1 MPSVLCPLLVGRS
14 TEVAELH
21 AAVAAVAEERRGSTL
36 FLIGEAGVGK
46 SRLAREALDIARRR
60 QFNVLW
66 GRATPSAS
74 QVAFRPLTEALLSQ
88 FRDAG
93 PPDDPELEPFRPI
106 LARLVPEWRGNAGE
120 RTDESIVLLAEAVL
134 RVLRVLGRAH
144 GCLLVLE
151 DLHWA
156 DPDTVAVVEYLTD
169 NLVSEPVACLCT
181 LRSEESSP
189 AFGVAGTL
197 TARRAASVIELSPL
211 SGSAVSAMARACLD
225 LPSLPREFDAI
236 LQECSDG
243 LPFLVEELLA
253 GAAGAGVVV
262 RGDQG
267 WRVESGFEPAVP
279 RTFVA
284 TVVER
289 LGALGPTARTALVA
303 AAVLGRRFDWTL
315 LPTMT
320 ALSEQETVAVLA
332 RATAAQL
339 LVCEQRGSGSF
350 RFRHA
355 LTRDAVLG
363 QLLPAERALLAR
375 SALTAVEGE
384 HPELEDEW
392 CDLAAQLAD
401 QAGDHG
407 RAAALLLQ
415 AGRRSLARGAL
426 ATAETTLESALA
438 LAVDSR
444 ELALDVKDA
453 LCETLS
459 SAGKVDRALE
469 VGSDVVAQ
477 LMSVSRPTE
486 RLCKV
491 HLRLARAAAAACH
504 WDVADTHLARASALA
519 RHNESL
525 TACAD
530 AIGAHVLMG
539 RDDPKRAAAAAHSAL
554 AVAERAG
561 LHEVACEA
569 LEVVGR
575 AERLT
580 DLDRA
585 EAAFA
590 RALEIA
596 GEHALTLWRVRA
608 MFELGTLDVLAGRD
622 VDRLSA
628 AREAALATGALALAA
643 QVDLYI
649 AVWYAMRLD
658 GNQVVEA
665 ARRCGDTARRFG
677 MEQLLAISLIFE
689 ADGLARIGRRD
700 DMETQFQK
708 AFALRGDDPEV
719 CALAW
724 AHVRARNSL
733 IQENRRRAMQELDTA
748 MEYFR
753 GLATASVAIGRALWA
768 LLRAVEDMDGAAAC
782 AEVRASGVTVQFL
795 IRGYLHLADAV
806 LLGRAGQRE
815 QAEEAF
821 AAGDAVLAPIAW
833 HRHFGRRLV
842 ADSAIADGWGDPAAW
857 MHEAL
862 PVFEDHGHDEIAAA
876 CRSLLRRAG
885 APVPRRGK
893 TSGIP
898 TALRRLG
905 VTAREAEV
913 LTLLAEGLPNSEIA
927 ARLYLSPRTV
937 ERHIANLAVKAG
949 VQRRSELIAFAARSS

>member
-1 MPSVLCPLLVGRS
+1 MPSVLCPVLVGRS
-14 TEVAELH
+14 SEVSELH
-21 AAVAAVAEERRGSTL
+21 AAVTAVAEERRGRTL

-46 SRLAREALDIARRR
+46 SRLAREALDMARRR
-60 QFNVLW
+60 QFSVLW

-88 FRDAG
+88 FRDTG
-93 PPDDPELEPFRPI
+93 PPEDPELEPFRPI
-106 LARLVPEWRGNAGE
+106 MARLVPEWRGNTSE
-120 RTDESIVLLAEAVL
+120 RADESIVLLAEAVL

-156 DPDTVAVVEYLTD
+156 DPDTMAVLEYLTD

-181 LRSEESSP
+181 LRSEESSS
-189 AFGVAGTL
+189 AFGVAASL
-197 TARRAASVIELSPL
+197 TARRAASAIELSPL

-225 LPSLPREFDAI
+225 LASLPREFDAI
-236 LQECSDG
+236 LQECCDG

-262 RGDQG
+262 QADQG
-267 WRVESGFEPAVP
+267 WTVKSGFEPAVP

-289 LGALGPTARTALVA
+289 LGTLGPTARAALVA

-315 LPTMT
+315 LPSMT
-320 ALSEQETVAVLA
+320 ELSEQEIVAALG

-355 LTRDAVLG
+355 LTRDAVVG
-363 QLLPAERALLAR
+363 QLLPGERALLAR
-375 SALTAVEGE
+375 SALTAVEGS
-384 HPELEDEW
+384 HPELEGDW

-401 QAGDHG
+401 QAGDRG

-438 LAVDSR
+438 AAADSP

-453 LCETLS
+453 LSETLS

-469 VGSDVVAQ
+469 VGSEVVAQ
-477 LMSVSRPTE
+477 LQSASGPTE
-486 RLCKV
+486 RLCQV
-491 HLRLARAAAAACH
+491 HLRLARVAAAACH

-519 RHNESL
+519 GPDKSL
-525 TACAD
+525 TACAE

-539 RDDPKRAAAAAHSAL
+539 RDDPKRAAAAARSAL
-554 AVAERAG
+554 DVAERAG
-561 LHEVACEA
+561 LPEVACEA

-590 RALEIA
+590 RALDVA
-596 GEHALTLWRVRA
+596 TEHGLGLWRVRGL
-608 MFELGTLDVLAGRD
+608 FELGTLDVLAGRE
-622 VDRLSA
+622 VDRLLA
-628 AREAALATGALALAA
+628 AREAALATGALAVAA

-649 AVWYAMRLD
+649 GGWYAMRLD
-658 GNQVVEA
+658 GDKVVEA
-665 ARRCGDTARRFG
+665 ARRCGDTARKFG
-677 MEQLLAISLIFE
+677 MQQLLAMSLIFE
-689 ADGLARIGRRD
+689 ADGLARLGRRD
-700 DMETQFQK
+700 DMEKQLQQ

-719 CALAW
+719 CAMVW

-748 MEYFR
+748 MQYFR
-753 GLATASVAIGRALWA
+753 SLATAPVVIGRALWA

-782 AEVRASGVTVQFL
+782 AEVRASGVTVNFL

-806 LLGRAGQRE
+806 LLGRTGQRV

-821 AAGDAVLAPIAW
+821 ASGDAALAPIAW

-842 ADSAIADGWGDPAAW
+842 ADAAIADGWGEPAEW
-857 MHEAL
+857 MQNAL

-885 APVPRRGK
+885 APVPRRGN

-898 TALRRLG
+898 TGLRRLG
-905 VTAREAEV
+905 VTARESEV
-913 LTLLAEGLPNSEIA
+913 LTLLAEGLPNREIA
-927 ARLYLSPRTV
+927 ERLYLSPRTV
-937 ERHIANLAVKAG
+937 ERHIANLTVKAG
-949 VQRRSELIAFAARSS
+949 VRMRSELIAFAARSS